1 MASGSGS
8 ATYATRTVRFA
19 SPFSLGSA
27 AELFPAGDYQVETA
41 DELVE
46 RCGHTARIR
55 LSTVLIVPTRA
66 GTRHCEISAAE
77 LEQALLRDSAA
88 GALAP
93 PNENPDRGGAS

>member
-1 MASGSGS
+1 MESGSGTM
-8 ATYATRTVRFA
+8 TYVARTVRFA

-27 AELFPAGDYQVETA
+27 GELFPAGDYEVETA

-55 LSTVLIVPTRA
+55 TSTVLIVPTRA

-88 GALAP
+88 GALP
-93 PNENPDRGGAS
+93 SENPDRGGAD